1 MSGLFFIPGVTCLF
15 LGVIFLLVYR
25 TSLRKQEALDSGIV
39 AQAWARLVSTGSRTE
54 IDIKKRSHI
63 VHYGIYEYDTAD
75 GEHISSAS
83 EFGYHNADGIP
94 GAKGNM
100 VKIHYNPKNPT
111 EFALDEEQAI
121 SKTVWPKFRRVGI
134 LLTVLG
140 ILFTLAGVAVI
151 LGFFEPLFSSL
162 LGQT

>member
-1 MSGLFFIPGVTCLF
+1 
-15 LGVIFLLVYR
+15 
-25 TSLRKQEALDSGIV
+25 
-39 AQAWARLVSTGSRTE
+39 
-54 IDIKKRSHI
+54 
-63 VHYGIYEYDTAD
+63 
-75 GEHISSAS
+75 
-83 EFGYHNADGIP
+83 
-94 GAKGNM
+94 M